1 MLLPLNDEEAQVL
14 INMVNIAVQ
23 AKGLE
28 AAEAGLL
35 FLKKIQVAQA
45 AEKEE
50 AIVAARKAREDAAK
64 PKPEPEAKQ
73 DFPLDLAPAE
83 KAGGTD

>member
-1 MLLPLNDEEAQVL
+1 MLLPLNDEEARVL
-14 INMVNIAVQ
+14 VNMINIAVQ

-35 FLKKIQVAQA
+35 FVKKIQVAEA

-50 AIVAARKAREDAAK
+50 AIVAARKARDDAGK
-64 PKPEPEAKQ
+64 PKPEPE
-73 DFPLDLAPAE
+73 FPLDPPQPE

>member
-14 INMVNIAVQ
+14 VNMVNIAVQ

-35 FLKKIQVAQA
+35 FLRKIQVAQA
-45 AEKEE
+45 DEKAQAAKAAEE
-50 AIVAARKAREDAAK
+50 AAK
-64 PKPEPEAKQ
+64 PKQE
-73 DFPLDLAPAE
+73 FPLDEPA